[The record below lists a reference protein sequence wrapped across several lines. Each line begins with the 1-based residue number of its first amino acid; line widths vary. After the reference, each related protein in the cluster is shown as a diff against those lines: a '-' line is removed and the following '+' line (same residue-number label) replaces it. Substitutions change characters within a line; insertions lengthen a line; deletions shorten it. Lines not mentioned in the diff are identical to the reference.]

1 MHPPA
6 PPSSALRPAHL
17 ERLRAFA
24 VLLESAFRIP
34 GTRIRIG
41 VDALAG
47 LLPGL
52 GDVMGGVLSTVIV
65 TEALRAGVPRPVL
78 VRMFLNIALD
88 VLAGAVPLVGD
99 LFDILWKPALRNLAL
114 LERYHARPDRTAAAT
129 RRGLALL
136 ALGTGLVA
144 AAGMALAVA
153 SAVLLWRWLL
163 GG

>member
-1 MHPPA
+1 MDQPSPPG
-6 PPSSALRPAHL
+6 SALSTAHL
-17 ERLRAFA
+17 MRLRAFA
-24 VLLESAFRIP
+24 TLLESAFRIP

-65 TEALRAGVPRPVL
+65 TEAVRAGVPRPVL

-99 LFDILWKPALRNLAL
+99 VFDVVWKPGLRNLAL
-114 LERYHARPDRTAAAT
+114 LERYHDRPDRTTAAT
-129 RRGLALL
+129 RRGLLL
-136 ALGTGLVA
+136 IAAGIGLVA

-153 SAVLLWRWLL
+153 SVVLLWRWLL